1 MLHGDT
7 KKIVEKNNERS
18 LRNKSMKIGDQ
29 VVYLQN
35 QKPSF
40 GVIDT
45 IFSRDGYCQAQVSFV
60 SIFRILCLGIA
71 VLSSKIHGK
80 QNFALIKL
88 GLENS

>member
-7 KKIVEKNNERS
+7 KKVVEKNNERS

-60 SIFRILCLGIA
+60 SIFRILCLDIA